1 MDSSIQIAKD
11 DLYCTLTS
19 DKQKD
24 CEPFEQMTFE
34 MKKIDFLGG
43 QSLVAT
49 VDEQPNRQTKSQE
62 LLNLIKDLLVNGQTS
77 THPDV
82 PNGQLTITRSDLRE
96 QALDMFEGVSTTK
109 NKNFGKV
116 LEKLIADNKVL
127 FAGSSK
133 GKQYL
138 WLPKEEDNNNNI
150 F

>member
-1 MDSSIQIAKD
+1 
-11 DLYCTLTS
+11 
-19 DKQKD
+19 
-24 CEPFEQMTFE
+24 MTFE

-49 VDEQPNRQTKSQE
+49 VDEQPDRQTKSQE

-96 QALDMFEGVSTTK
+96 QALDMFEGVSSTK
-109 NKNFGKV
+109 NKNFAKL

-133 GKQYL
+133 GKQFL